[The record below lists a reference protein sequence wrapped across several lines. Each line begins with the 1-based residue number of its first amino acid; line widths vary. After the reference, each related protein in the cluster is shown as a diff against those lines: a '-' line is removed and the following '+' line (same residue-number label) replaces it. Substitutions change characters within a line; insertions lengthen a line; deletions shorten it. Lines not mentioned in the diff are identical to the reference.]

1 MSNVWKIKKEEPYS
15 LLILKLNR
23 IPLLSGLTPVWYIES
38 IGKFLPTELVLYV
51 EDLGVS

>member
-1 MSNVWKIKKEEPYS
+1 MSKCLKTKKEEPYS

-23 IPLLSGLTPVWYIES
+23 IPLLSGLTLVGYMES

-51 EDLGVS
+51 KDLGVS